1 MPEEENINITKEVQD
16 VESPPAEPAP
26 EEAAEKEKKSL
37 GLIAA
42 LFFYV
47 LPFIANALITCGL
60 IWGYDQY
67 VAQKIVAVDIK
78 GFISQQREL
87 YVAGKIDSEQFQ
99 RNVDRM
105 EALVTDTKPNQ
116 VVLMGDAVVRN
127 AKIIDVYPKTSQPE
141 HRQPQ

>member
-16 VESPPAEPAP
+16 IAPPAAEPAP
-26 EEAAEKEKKSL
+26 EEEKETRGP
-37 GLIAA
+37 GLISS
-42 LFFYV
+42 LFFYL
-47 LPFIANALITCGL
+47 LPFVANALITCGL

-127 AKIIDVYPKTSQPE
+127 AKIIDVFPKTSQPE